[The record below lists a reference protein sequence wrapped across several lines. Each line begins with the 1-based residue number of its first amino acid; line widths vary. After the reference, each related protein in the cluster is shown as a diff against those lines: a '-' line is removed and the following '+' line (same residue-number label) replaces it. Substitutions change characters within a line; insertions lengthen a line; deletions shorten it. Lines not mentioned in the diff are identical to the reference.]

1 MNLLKTL
8 DLLVSP
14 SVVGDESVVTG
25 LVGEGVLQALL
36 KCQLHTRHCYGGRGS
51 VVERD
56 GDWPCSHG
64 ADLPSGSVRRG
75 RSIITKRLCQ
85 GCSLVVL
92 TGSLR
97 HRDLQDKILSSNLPK
112 GTELGFEPNSVFWER
127 RHDLAGTMYV
137 Q

>member
-14 SVVGDESVVTG
+14 SAVGDESVVTG
-25 LVGEGVLQALL
+25 LVGEGALQALL
-36 KCQLHTRHCYGGRGS
+36 ECQLHTRHCYGGRGS

-64 ADLPSGSVRRG
+64 VDPPSGSVRRG
-75 RSIITKRLCQ
+75 RSIITERLCQ

-97 HRDLQDKILSSNLPK
+97 HREITGQDTQLKVTK
-112 GTELGFEPNSVFWER
+112 GYRVGI
-127 RHDLAGTMYV
+127 
-137 Q
+137 